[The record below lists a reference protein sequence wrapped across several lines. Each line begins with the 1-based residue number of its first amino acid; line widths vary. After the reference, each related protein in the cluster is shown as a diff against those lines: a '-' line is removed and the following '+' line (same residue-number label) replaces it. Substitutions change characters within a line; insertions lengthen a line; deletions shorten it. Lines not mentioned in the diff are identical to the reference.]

1 MFWSRDHFQGG
12 GGGVHV
18 HGSIKFVL
26 LRVFCGGRPHP
37 DADMYCTVY
46 ANILSI
52 LII

>member
-1 MFWSRDHFQGG
+1 MEGGCSGHVTTFKG

-37 DADMYCTVY
+37 DADMHMLVIEF
-46 ANILSI
+46 NIL
-52 LII
+52 